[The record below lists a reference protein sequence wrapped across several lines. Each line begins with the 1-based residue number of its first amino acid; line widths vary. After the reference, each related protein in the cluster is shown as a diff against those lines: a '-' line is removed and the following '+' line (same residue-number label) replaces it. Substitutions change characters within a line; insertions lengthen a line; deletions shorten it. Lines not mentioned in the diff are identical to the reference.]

1 MNTFWLKI
9 AGLAIV
15 VVGLIIL
22 INVFST
28 SKSEPKPEPKTVYDV
43 WEEDDRRLR
52 AEPEY
57 VEPPKTEQASPPAAE
72 QAMEP
77 AKPVEPPKP
86 KFKELSE
93 IEKVQAERLFEYAL
107 QQRKIGRLPV
117 TGFKPMVDACRE
129 IIQKFP
135 GSEFDY
141 KARRM
146 LADIPQRYRERYKI
160 TKEEIDLTN
169 FFK

>member
-9 AGLAIV
+9 AALAV
-15 VVGLIIL
+15 VVIGLIIL
-22 INVFST
+22 VNVFST
-28 SKSEPKPEPKTVYDV
+28 SKSEPKPEPKTFYDV
-43 WEEDDRRLR
+43 IEEDDRRLR

-57 VEPPKTEQASPPAAE
+57 VPPPKTEQAPPPAAK
-72 QAMEP
+72 Q
-77 AKPVEPPKP
+77 PVEPPKP
-86 KFKELSE
+86 KFTKLSE
-93 IEKVQAERLFEYAL
+93 IEQVQAERLFEYAL

-129 IIQKFP
+129 IIQKFQ

-160 TKEEIDLTN
+160 TEEEIDLTR

>member
-15 VVGLIIL
+15 VIGLIIL
-22 INVFST
+22 VNVFST

-57 VEPPKTEQASPPAAE
+57 VEPPKTEQVPSPPAKQVA
-72 QAMEP
+72 
-77 AKPVEPPKP
+77 EPPKP

-93 IEKVQAERLFEYAL
+93 IENVQAQRLFEYAL
-107 QQRKIGRLPV
+107 QQRKLGRLPV

-146 LADIPQRYRERYKI
+146 LGDIPQRYRERYKI
-160 TKEEIDLTN
+160 TEEEIDLSR
-169 FFK
+169 FF

>member
-15 VVGLIIL
+15 VIGLIIL
-22 INVFST
+22 VNVFST
-28 SKSEPKPEPKTVYDV
+28 SKSEPKTEPKTVYDV

-57 VEPPKTEQASPPAAE
+57 VEPPKTEQAPSPPAKQAAE
-72 QAMEP
+72 L
-77 AKPVEPPKP
+77 PKP

-93 IEKVQAERLFEYAL
+93 IEEVEAQRLFEFAL

-146 LADIPQRYRERYKI
+146 LGDIPERYRERYKI
-160 TKEEIDLTN
+160 TKEEIDLSR
-169 FFK
+169 FF

>member
-15 VVGLIIL
+15 VIGLIIL
-22 INVFST
+22 VNVFST

-57 VEPPKTEQASPPAAE
+57 VEPPKTEQAPSPPAKQAAE
-72 QAMEP
+72 L
-77 AKPVEPPKP
+77 PKP

-93 IEKVQAERLFEYAL
+93 IEEVQAQRLFEYAL

-146 LADIPQRYRERYKI
+146 LGDIPERYRERYKI
-160 TKEEIDLTN
+160 TEEEIDLSR
-169 FFK
+169 FF